1 MVYLFDKVSKTKTHT
16 YVYKCIGE
24 SAWENGKSKRIWQI
38 TLGREDLL
46 SSQWQTIKKKLAV
59 KKPNAAWREYGRVIA
74 LLSICKELDLSGII
88 DRHVAKREQ
97 GFSAGQYFTILAINR
112 AVMLNSKR
120 GAGDWFAKTTLASHF
135 PGMGEALTPQ
145 NIWNQMGYLDQ
156 ETIRS
161 IEQDICRVVLSKLD
175 ATPDCFLFDH
185 TNFFTYI
192 REHKKN
198 TIAKAGHNKKKRYD
212 LRQVN
217 TSLLVTRDDC
227 NIPLMHETYDGN
239 IPDVSHFK
247 DAIVLMER
255 RFRAIGIDPLRIT
268 LVFDKGNNSDDA
280 YKFLDGKGMH
290 FVSSVRPSLTE
301 IKPLL
306 AIPLA
311 KFKVLWSKEE
321 DNDVLGYRTSTDMY
335 LGKKNTLV
343 VTFDNDTFELHEFKL
358 DQAVAKAINE
368 LSAFSSK
375 QLNSKPQWRDK
386 GKVATKI
393 DRDILTTKEL
403 KALIPYVIDETS
415 SGLRLTW
422 NIDDAAREEALKDAG
437 KSFIFTNQNKWSTV
451 DIVRTYRAQKGVEDQ
466 FKALNDRE
474 QISVMPMFHYTDQKI
489 RAHVFISILALL
501 ITNLLYRKLRQHDID
516 GSMKKCLDL
525 LDDIKEITL
534 DYGHDLPHDVLL
546 TNMSPIQKEMAKI
559 LNLEHDEQG

>member
-1 MVYLFDKVSKTKTHT
+1 MVYLFDKVSKTKTQT

-24 SAWENGKSKRIWQI
+24 SVWENGKSKRIWQI

-46 SSQWQTIKKKLAV
+46 SSQWQAIKKKLAA
-59 KKPNAAWREYGRVIA
+59 KKPNANWHEYGRVIA

-112 AVMLNSKR
+112 AVALNSKR
-120 GAGDWFAKTTLASHF
+120 GVDDWFAKTTLALQF
-135 PGMGEALTPQ
+135 PGIGDALTPQ
-145 NIWNQMGYLDQ
+145 NIWNQMGYFDQ

-175 ATPDCFLFDH
+175 ATPECFLFDP

-198 TIAKAGHNKKKRYD
+198 TIAKTGHNKKRRYD

-247 DAIVLMER
+247 DAIVLIER
-255 RFRAIGIDPLRIT
+255 RFRAIGVELPRIT

-280 YKFLDGKGMH
+280 YQFLDDKGIH

-311 KFKVLWSKEE
+311 KFKVLWSKEA

-343 VTFDNDTFELHEFKL
+343 VTFDDDTYELHEFRL
-358 DQAVAKAINE
+358 DQAIAKAIDA
-368 LSAFSSK
+368 LSAFASN

-393 DRDILTTKEL
+393 DRDILATKEL
-403 KALIPYVIDETS
+403 KALIPYVMEETS
-415 SGLRLTW
+415 SGLRLSW
-422 NIDDAAREEALKDAG
+422 KIDEVARAEALKDAG

-451 DIVRTYRAQKGVEDQ
+451 DIVKTYRAQKGVEDQ
-466 FKALNDRE
+466 FKSLNNRE
-474 QISVMPMFHYTDQKI
+474 QISVMPMYHYTDQKI

-501 ITNLLYRKLRQHDID
+501 ITNLLYRKLRRHGIEA
-516 GSMKKCLDL
+516 SMKKCFDL

-534 DYGHDLPHDVLL
+534 DYGQGLQPDVLL
-546 TNMSPIQKEMAKI
+546 THMSPIQKEMAEI
-559 LNLEHDEQG
+559 LDLEHHEQE